1 MLLPP
6 ILALLEHPGDAIYDE
21 MLRLLGIAAIV
32 WVLFKGIKSLLSK
45 PGTAQTAVSP
55 KTSTP
60 TAGSAPGTSTEALN
74 PEILAV
80 IAAAVASV
88 CGSNRRVVTIRSL
101 NPSWEMSGRQS
112 ILTSHRIR

>member
-6 ILALLEHPGDAIYDE
+6 ILALLEHPGDALYDE
-21 MLRLLGIAAIV
+21 MLRLFGIAAIV
-32 WVLFKGIKSLLSK
+32 WVLFKGIKALLSK
-45 PGTAQTAVSP
+45 PSTAQTADSP

-60 TAGSAPGTSTEALN
+60 MAGSAPGASTDALT

-80 IAAAVASV
+80 IAAAVATVS
-88 CGSNRRVVTIRSL
+88 GSTRRVVAIRSL